1 MYTNSINSRN
11 WELLLNAVDEGR
23 VVPVIGDALIQV
35 RKPDG
40 ETAGITD
47 YLLDKLRARFKA
59 TPETCPDFSALEN
72 QIESF
77 NYQQRNIGES
87 TDLYYE
93 IYDCLKNVDINIPPF
108 LEELFRECRFPL
120 TLTTSYMR
128 DLDKCIGVDR
138 THTGVYNKSS
148 NSDLDCSALSPAR
161 PSLYYLFG
169 RVNIAK
175 RSFMVTEDDLLDYLH
190 CWHDSDTRPN
200 QISKYLSDK
209 FILILGC
216 RYPNWLF
223 RFFWHSLKNFSIQP
237 NSKEMQGVV
246 SLEKLE
252 DDRDLVQF
260 LSRIQT
266 SVFDTAESFI
276 RELVDRHRKRA
287 GTPSGSKPVGFADF
301 QPKGQDTPDIFI
313 SYAREDHDEVLAV
326 VDKMRSLGAS
336 VWFDENNLNPGEEYE
351 ELISEKIKQCKRF
364 VSFISETTLLPGRRF
379 FKLEWNK
386 AITENLYRLGEPY
399 ITPIILGG
407 ISKDH
412 PALPRP
418 FRDCHIISTADD
430 DFDTKLKTL
439 IRSFR

>member
-1 MYTNSINSRN
+1 MNTNSINSSN
-11 WELLLNAVDEGR
+11 WELLLTAVDEGR

-35 RKPDG
+35 RTPDG
-40 ETAGITD
+40 ETANIID
-47 YLLDKLRARFKA
+47 YLLDQLRVRFKA
-59 TPETCPDFSALEN
+59 APDSYVDFSEMEN
-72 QIESF
+72 LIESY
-77 NYQQRNIGES
+77 NNKQGNIGES

-93 IYDCLKNVDINIPPF
+93 IFDCLRYVDICIPPF
-108 LEELFRECRFPL
+108 LEDLFRECRFPL

-138 THTGVYNKSS
+138 AHTGVYNKSA
-148 NSDLDCSALSPAR
+148 NSDLDGSQLSPAH

-252 DDRDLVQF
+252 DDRALVQF

-276 RELVDRHRKRA
+276 RELVERHQKR
-287 GTPSGSKPVGFADF
+287 SGNRFEPKPVGFADL
-301 QPKGQDTPDIFI
+301 QPSSQGAPDIFV
-313 SYAREDHDEVLAV
+313 SYAREDHDSVLAV
-326 VDKMRSLGAS
+326 VDKIRSLGAN
-336 VWFDENNLNPGEEYE
+336 VWFDENNLKPGEEYE
-351 ELISEKIKQCKRF
+351 NLIEEKIKQCKRF
-364 VSFISETTLLPGRRF
+364 VPFISETTLQPGRRF

-386 AITENLYRLGEPY
+386 AITENLYRLGEPF
-399 ITPIILGG
+399 ITPIVLGG
-407 ISKDH
+407 VSKNH

-418 FRDCHIISTADD
+418 FRDCHIISTSDA
-430 DFDTKLKTL
+430 DFDAKLKTL